1 MKVIRKNIDRIFL
14 VLVLIVLLVLLV
26 VYAFNTLKKKDEV
39 EIVKID
45 EITEYGY
52 HLHENDTELFRD
64 KFKELKIELSNENIN
79 EENYAKLVASLFS
92 IDFYTLNNKVTNM
105 DIGGVEY
112 LYSGIKENFILKSSD
127 TIYKYVKS
135 NIYGDREQDLPIVS
149 NVVIKSIEN
158 ITFKY
163 GDINDI
169 DAYKVIVI
177 IDYEKDMNYPKEVSL
192 TIVHENDKLVI
203 VEVK

>member
-1 MKVIRKNIDRIFL
+1 M
-14 VLVLIVLLVLLV
+14 
-26 VYAFNTLKKKDEV
+26 
-39 EIVKID
+39 
-45 EITEYGY
+45 
-52 HLHENDTELFRD
+52 
-64 KFKELKIELSNENIN
+64 
-79 EENYAKLVASLFS
+79 
-92 IDFYTLNNKVTNM
+92 
-105 DIGGVEY
+105 
-112 LYSGIKENFILKSSD
+112 YSGIKENFILKSSD

-163 GDINDI
+163 GDINDSE
-169 DAYKVIVI
+169 AYKIIVTV
-177 IDYEKDMNYPKEVSL
+177 DYEKDMNYPKEVSL

>member
-14 VLVLIVLLVLLV
+14 VLIFVILLVLLV

-39 EIVKID
+39 QIAKID

-64 KFKELKIELSNENIN
+64 KFKELKTELSNEDIS
-79 EENYAKLVASLFS
+79 EENYAKLIASLFA

-105 DIGGVEY
+105 DIGGIEY

-135 NIYGDREQDLPIVS
+135 NIYGDRKQDLPIVS

-158 ITFKY
+158 ITFMY
-163 GDINDI
+163 GDINDSK
-169 DAYKVIVI
+169 AYKVIVT

>member
-79 EENYAKLVASLFS
+79 EENYAKLIASLFA

-158 ITFKY
+158 ITFMY
-163 GDINDI
+163 GDINDSK
-169 DAYKVIVI
+169 AYKVIVT

>member
-14 VLVLIVLLVLLV
+14 VLIFVILLVSLV

-39 EIVKID
+39 QIAKID

-64 KFKELKIELSNENIN
+64 KFKELKTELSNEDIS
-79 EENYAKLVASLFS
+79 EENYAKLIASLFA

-105 DIGGVEY
+105 DIGGIEY

-135 NIYGDREQDLPIVS
+135 NIYGDRKQDLPIVS

-158 ITFKY
+158 ITFMY
-163 GDINDI
+163 GDINDSK
-169 DAYKVIVI
+169 AYKVIVT